1 MNDAV
6 QSSPDA
12 DQREAREKLEHLEE
26 LVAQRTQELGKSRK
40 TLEETQAL
48 ARMGSWE
55 WDSVNDEITGSKG
68 FYRLFDV
75 APEEIARFS
84 QFVQRLHPEDR
95 DRVQLDVAN
104 ALKQDRPYDTDY
116 RVRICDG
123 TWRDLNA
130 RGRVFTDPD
139 GKPIR
144 MAGTCMDITER
155 KRVEEALRESEAKYR
170 TLVENIPQKIFM
182 KDRKFRWVSI
192 NEKLAHDLGLRP
204 EEVLGKVD
212 ADLFLPELAAKYH
225 ADDARI
231 MATGKTEELEE
242 RYIQEGR
249 ETWVNTIKTPVRDA
263 SGQIVGVLGVFW
275 DITERKRAEIEL
287 QGAQETLRVGEAHY
301 RTLIESLPQLVWTC
315 RGDGPCDFLS
325 KQWVEYTGVPEAD
338 QLGYGWLQQVHPD
351 DRQRVIDEWSLV
363 APLGDPFNIEF
374 RIRRNDGIYRWF
386 KTRAVP
392 LRDANGQ
399 LVKWFGSNTDIEDV
413 KNVQVSLQQA
423 NNNLLHSNQELEQ
436 FAYVASHDLQEPLRM
451 VSSFTQLLAQR
462 YGDNLDQ
469 DAKEF
474 IGFAVDGA
482 NRMQRLIQDLLAY
495 SRITTRGQPSA
506 PIDAHDALGE
516 SVINLQA
523 AIQETGALVTN
534 DELPWI
540 LGDHTQIVQVFQNL
554 IGNGIKFHKASEPPR
569 VHLSAERNVEHPD
582 FWVFKVADN
591 GIGIDPRHFD
601 RLFVIFQRLHG
612 RQEYPGTGIGLA
624 TCKRIVERH
633 GGKIWLE
640 SEAGKGTTFFFT
652 LPSADWGRGAQ
663 K

>member
-1 MNDAV
+1 
-6 QSSPDA
+6 
-12 DQREAREKLEHLEE
+12 
-26 LVAQRTQELGKSRK
+26 
-40 TLEETQAL
+40 
-48 ARMGSWE
+48 
-55 WDSVNDEITGSKG
+55 
-68 FYRLFDV
+68 
-75 APEEIARFS
+75 
-84 QFVQRLHPEDR
+84 
-95 DRVQLDVAN
+95 
-104 ALKQDRPYDTDY
+104 
-116 RVRICDG
+116 
-123 TWRDLNA
+123 
-130 RGRVFTDPD
+130 
-139 GKPIR
+139 
-144 MAGTCMDITER
+144 
-155 KRVEEALRESEAKYR
+155 
-170 TLVENIPQKIFM
+170 
-182 KDRKFRWVSI
+182 
-192 NEKLAHDLGLRP
+192 
-204 EEVLGKVD
+204 
-212 ADLFLPELAAKYH
+212 
-225 ADDARI
+225 
-231 MATGKTEELEE
+231 
-242 RYIQEGR
+242 
-249 ETWVNTIKTPVRDA
+249 
-263 SGQIVGVLGVFW
+263 
-275 DITERKRAEIEL
+275 
-287 QGAQETLRVGEAHY
+287 
-301 RTLIESLPQLVWTC
+301 
-315 RGDGPCDFLS
+315 
-325 KQWVEYTGVPEAD
+325 
-338 QLGYGWLQQVHPD
+338 
-351 DRQRVIDEWSLV
+351 
-363 APLGDPFNIEF
+363 
-374 RIRRNDGIYRWF
+374 
-386 KTRAVP
+386 
-392 LRDANGQ
+392 
-399 LVKWFGSNTDIEDV
+399 
-413 KNVQVSLQQA
+413 
-423 NNNLLHSNQELEQ
+423 
-436 FAYVASHDLQEPLRM
+436 M